1 MYWLIPQQYVRLRN
15 LFLLVVSYI
24 LYCLFTPVF
33 ALVLIY
39 VSLVTFYGAKTLY
52 NSEQL
57 CRQKLLITLA
67 SAAFLPLLIFK
78 YYNFVSDNLQD
89 FFALI
94 GVQPLPGLN
103 WAIPV
108 GISFY
113 SFQAIGYLF
122 DVYYKKIRCED
133 SILNYLLFVGFFPQ
147 VASGPISK
155 GAELL
160 PQLKE
165 QRSFNYQ
172 QGVKGLQYLLWG
184 MFLKVV
190 VADRL
195 GIYVDTVYANYVH
208 YSGVTLFVASIFYSF
223 QIYTDFA
230 GYSLMAIGIART
242 LGVDLI
248 NNFRQPYFS
257 VSITDFWRRWHIS
270 LSRWLK
276 DYVYIPLG
284 GSRCSKLK
292 CYRNILITFLVSGLW
307 HGANWTFIIWGM
319 GHGLV
324 QTVEKAMGVGKL
336 SGKMVCDIPR
346 IIFTFFMVNLLWI
359 LFRVPNLQVFSDLLY
374 RTVASPFSGEL
385 CKDSFSSCVIGILIV
400 LFKDFLC
407 EKGIINQILYW
418 NRVSRWAVYITLF
431 VMIILFGVLD
441 SGQFIYVSF

>member
-1 MYWLIPQQYVRLRN
+1 M
-15 LFLLVVSYI
+15 
-24 LYCLFTPVF
+24 
-33 ALVLIY
+33 
-39 VSLVTFYGAKTLY
+39 
-52 NSEQL
+52 
-57 CRQKLLITLA
+57 
-67 SAAFLPLLIFK
+67 
-78 YYNFVSDNLQD
+78 
-89 FFALI
+89 
-94 GVQPLPGLN
+94 
-103 WAIPV
+103 
-108 GISFY
+108 
-113 SFQAIGYLF
+113 
-122 DVYYKKIRCED
+122 
-133 SILNYLLFVGFFPQ
+133 FVGFFPQ

-307 HGANWTFIIWGM
+307 HGANWTFIIWGI

-324 QTVEKAMGVGKL
+324 QVVEKAMGGKL
-336 SGKMVCDIPR
+336 SGKIAYDIPR

-359 LFRVPNLQVFSDLLY
+359 LFRVPNLQEFSDLLY
-374 RTVASPFSGEL
+374 RAVSSPFSGEF
-385 CKDSFSSCVIGILIV
+385 CKDSFSSCVIGILMV

-418 NRVSRWAVYITLF
+418 NRVSRWAVYIT
-431 VMIILFGVLD
+431 I
-441 SGQFIYVSF
+441 IYVSF